1 MKKSLSILCMVL
13 LAVLFVTLA
22 AAETGHKTAW
32 DTFVNPKW
40 NETLEIA
47 APALRQEGTAA
58 EIAADETEMKN
69 CIARAWYNL
78 KVYETETAH
87 KSEADS
93 FAAEIYKGMKNGPA
107 IAAFTAEDEE
117 AVCINVLFAMCKSGK
132 AHSGIEYWLEWN
144 LETQRIRVVQVYGVE
159 DYKRDEDF
167 LNDYVFKSHLY
178 ATMGGN
184 IIGVPTA
191 EYSVGKYLT
200 SSEGLTEAFDQIS
213 KGK

>member
-107 IAAFTAEDEE
+107 IAVFTAVDEE
-117 AVCINVLFAMCKSGK
+117 AVCINVLFAMCEPEKAFSGM
-132 AHSGIEYWLEWN
+132 GYWLEWN
-144 LETQRIRVVQVYGVE
+144 LETQCIRAGQVYGIDNCNQDV
-159 DYKRDEDF
+159 DF
-167 LNDYVFKSHLY
+167 LKDYVFSSLVL
-178 ATMGGN
+178 ASMGGN
-184 IIGVPTA
+184 ALGIEPA
-191 EYSVGKYLT
+191 ENSVGKYIT